1 MSKKVILVDDSQTV
15 HISFGMAIE
24 ELVSS
29 GEIEKVSYFNPL
41 EFIGDI
47 KKGLDYDLCI
57 TDINMPE
64 MNGLDLA
71 EFLKSNPSTKIKP
84 ILALTSEDSDAIKQK
99 AKEIG
104 LTGWITK
111 PFTAQKV
118 ETAIKR
124 VLRIR

>member
-1 MSKKVILVDDSQTV
+1 MILKQFIYRLEWLLKK
-15 HISFGMAIE
+15 
-24 ELVSS
+24 LVSS

-41 EFIGDI
+41 KFIGDI

-84 ILALTSEDSDAIKQK
+84 ILALTTEDSDAIKQK

-118 ETAIKR
+118 ETIKSIKNKIKE
-124 VLRIR
+124 VKCI